1 MNWDDKNKVAQ
12 CSKIVVTVSNW
23 HFNRDHLK
31 DEKAPV
37 CELKN
42 IMITLKL
49 SSTIFE
55 TNGAAPAAA
64 AESIPEGP
72 EKSNS
77 DSPLAAS
84 PGTAAANAGGTV
96 TSRTGEHYFFD
107 RNGAIIP
114 YSAFLALIDSED
126 FQNYLAK
133 VKDVYTQSCR
143 CFDTPPKVNAVPEA
157 NKDDNDDD
165 DDDDEVSFID
175 EKKISRKRR
184 SDFVRTMRN
193 GKAKKILH
201 YNDDTDSDKS
211 RDGTPPPGTGDLTPL
226 PSSSEDEK
234 DNVEETG
241 GADCSQ
247 SEVVGEEEEKSS
259 EKKIPENKNIKKKKS
274 RHL

>member
-1 MNWDDKNKVAQ
+1 MHFFLFFFSEKKISENIKYAYSLNLAFFSLFIQTANDRSAFSDYKTISTMNWDDKNKVAQ

-55 TNGAAPAAA
+55 TNGAPPAAA
-64 AESIPEGP
+64 AESIPEVP

-165 DDDDEVSFID
+165 DDDEVSFID
-175 EKKISRKRR
+175 EKKNKS
-184 SDFVRTMRN
+184 
-193 GKAKKILH
+193 KASK
-201 YNDDTDSDKS
+201 
-211 RDGTPPPGTGDLTPL
+211 
-226 PSSSEDEK
+226 
-234 DNVEETG
+234 
-241 GADCSQ
+241 
-247 SEVVGEEEEKSS
+247 
-259 EKKIPENKNIKKKKS
+259 
-274 RHL
+274 